1 VPVEKRG
8 LAASG
13 LLDAFKKIWADSWGA
28 RLEHILRNAFLALLD
43 QREAILADVLRLLD
57 DRAFRRDVVVR
68 VYSPR
73 IRDFWL
79 REYESYPVHFRAEAV
94 APIQNKVGAFLAHP
108 ILNRILCEGTSS
120 FVLRRMMDQRKILL
134 VNLAKGKIGED
145 AATLLGALLISSMGV
160 AALSRAEI
168 AESERKDFFVYLDEF
183 QNFTTLSL
191 ANMLSELRKYRV
203 GMILTHQYLN
213 QIEPQVR
220 ESVLANAGTII
231 SFRLGVSDAEILE
244 KEMYPE
250 FSMRDLVNLP
260 NYSIYLKLMIEGV
273 VSRPFSAETRLPA
286 L

>member
-1 VPVEKRG
+1 
-8 LAASG
+8 
-13 LLDAFKKIWADSWGA
+13 
-28 RLEHILRNAFLALLD
+28 
-43 QREAILADVLRLLD
+43 
-57 DRAFRRDVVVR
+57 
-68 VYSPR
+68 
-73 IRDFWL
+73 
-79 REYESYPVHFRAEAV
+79 
-94 APIQNKVGAFLAHP
+94 
-108 ILNRILCEGTSS
+108 
-120 FVLRRMMDQRKILL
+120 MDQRKILL

-183 QNFTTLSL
+183 QNFTKLSL

-231 SFRLGVSDAEILE
+231 SFRLGVSDAEIFE

-260 NYSIYLKLMIEGV
+260 NYSIYLSLMIEGV

>member
-1 VPVEKRG
+1 MRMRP
-8 LAASG
+8 ASG
-13 LLDAFKKIWADSWGA
+13 CFA
-28 RLEHILRNAFLALLD
+28 HIKHGCCSFEPCRD
-43 QREAILADVLRLLD
+43 RRE
-57 DRAFRRDVVVR
+57 
-68 VYSPR
+68 
-73 IRDFWL
+73 
-79 REYESYPVHFRAEAV
+79 RAE
-94 APIQNKVGAFLAHP
+94 
-108 ILNRILCEGTSS
+108 R
-120 FVLRRMMDQRKILL
+120 
-134 VNLAKGKIGED
+134 
-145 AATLLGALLISSMGV
+145 
-160 AALSRAEI
+160 
-168 AESERKDFFVYLDEF
+168 FFVYLDEF

-250 FSMRDLVNLP
+250 FSKRDLVNLP

>member
-1 VPVEKRG
+1 M
-8 LAASG
+8 
-13 LLDAFKKIWADSWGA
+13 LLKKIWADSCGP
-28 RLEHILRNAFLALLD
+28 RLEHILRNAFLALRD

-73 IRDFWL
+73 VRDFWL
-79 REYESYPVHFRAEAV
+79 REYENYPVHFRAEAV

-183 QNFTTLSL
+183 QNFTKLSL